1 MEADLFNEA
10 FDPDGAGP
18 EHLSAEGARAARA
31 RYMRF
36 WRSITSS
43 TKSTPPVVLEAV
55 NKLRGGSGAR
65 QRSALTDIF
74 EDWMQA
80 KEQWLGP

>member
-1 MEADLFNEA
+1 
-10 FDPDGAGP
+10 
-18 EHLSAEGARAARA
+18 
-31 RYMRF
+31 MRF

-43 TKSTPPVVLEAV
+43 IKSTPPVVLEAV